1 MAPLKSNLYSL
12 SPLLIFSVW
21 TAQIGSLSGG
31 YMKYYVEL
39 MFYED
44 GAQRHPLPELQ
55 RKDVY
60 YTEVAM
66 AVTRRLELLRIGQ
79 FKVIIKGIY
88 RLTTAQSNAVFFKKG
103 RLASIEEAYRNIESL
118 LKRNSE
124 THVHHKDFA
133 VVVTGKVKQN
143 CIVLLF

>member
-88 RLTTAQSNAVFFKKG
+88 RWQLVTVVLT
-103 RLASIEEAYRNIESL
+103 L
-118 LKRNSE
+118 LRAP
-124 THVHHKDFA
+124 TLPA
-133 VVVTGKVKQN
+133 GA
-143 CIVLLF
+143 